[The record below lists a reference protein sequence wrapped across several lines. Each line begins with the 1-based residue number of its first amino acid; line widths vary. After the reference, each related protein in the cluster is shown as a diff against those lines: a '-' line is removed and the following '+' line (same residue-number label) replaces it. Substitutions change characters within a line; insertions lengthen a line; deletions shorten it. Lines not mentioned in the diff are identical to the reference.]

1 MNNWSSTM
9 IYLNWT
15 WSEVKYESLL
25 VKKTDQHLEW
35 QVLRGPLPLGRRE
48 VTVIPDL
55 LDTCIYAYNT
65 SVHESTSFTPFEV
78 MFGRKAVLPIDVE
91 MDIASPY
98 INDEA
103 EPLGSVIERLSEQ
116 RLKTLTMVK
125 ECIHRAQKKQRDA
138 YDRKHALSNSYV
150 IGDLVLKNFKGF

>member
-1 MNNWSSTM
+1 MW
-9 IYLNWT
+9 
-15 WSEVKYESLL
+15 
-25 VKKTDQHLEW
+25 D
-35 QVLRGPLPLGRRE
+35 
-48 VTVIPDL
+48 DL

-78 MFGRKAVLPIDVE
+78 MFGRKAVLTIDVE

-103 EPLGSVIERLSEQ
+103 EPLGLVIERLSEQ

-125 ECIHRAQKKQRDA
+125 ECIHRAQKKQKDP
-138 YDRKHALSNSYV
+138 YDRKHALY
-150 IGDLVLKNFKGF
+150 F